1 MFIGTYNRPGAWFTA
16 HGEGLLSCSFDAV
29 TGTITRRDA
38 FVDIANPTYLAW
50 AADGR
55 LLAATDH
62 YMEPGAVHAFAV
74 NAEGELQQLSS
85 ADAQGQAVC
94 HVCGDRKGKVY
105 VASYMDGR
113 LTVHDLD
120 AEGWLS
126 PAVQVFR
133 YAGTGPNAARQEAAH
148 AHQAVLAPDGRHLY
162 VPDLGADCVWVH
174 GVDAHGRLNSTSSSA
189 VAPGSGP
196 RHLVFHPSLSLAYLI
211 GELDGVVRV
220 LSRDPLSGALSQIAA
235 HPGTGSAVPGAAAIR
250 LHPSG
255 KILAASERSDATIS
269 FFAVAADGSL
279 SFAARLACGGKTPR
293 DFAFDPSGRWLLCAC
308 QDSDRITVHELDA
321 AGLPSGR
328 RGPDFPCGSPVN
340 ILF

>member
-16 HGEGLLSCSFDAV
+16 HGEGLLSCSFDAA
-29 TGTITRRDA
+29 TGSIARRDA
-38 FVDIANPTYLAW
+38 FADIANPTYLAW
-50 AADGR
+50 SSEG
-55 LLAATDH
+55 LLLVATDH
-62 YMEPGAVHAFAV
+62 YMEPGAVYAFAV
-74 NAEGELQQLSS
+74 NAEGKVQQLSS

-94 HVCGDRKGKVY
+94 HLCGDRKGKVY

-120 AEGWLS
+120 AAGRLS

-133 YAGTGPNAARQEAAH
+133 YEGSGPNAARQAASH
-148 AHQAVLAPDGRHLY
+148 PHQAVLAPDGRHLY

-174 GVDAHGRLNSTSSSA
+174 GVDSQGRLSSPDASPIA
-189 VAPGSGP
+189 AGSGP
-196 RHLVFHPSLSLAYLI
+196 RHLVCDRVLPLAYLV
-211 GELDGVVRV
+211 GELDGVIRV
-220 LSRDPLSGALSQIAA
+220 LLRDPQGGALTQLAA
-235 HPGTGSAVPGAAAIR
+235 HPGTDSAVPAAAAIR

-279 SFAARLACGGKTPR
+279 NFVSRLSCGGKTPR

-308 QDSDRITVHELDA
+308 QDSDLITIHELAA

-328 RGPDFPCGSPVN
+328 RAPDFPCGSPVN